1 MIVKT
6 QGVRAETDR
15 RADPTGGGRA
25 KELSVVYLI
34 V

>member
-6 QGVRAETDR
+6 QGVARKPIVARIR
-15 RADPTGGGRA
+15 RAATCS
-25 KELSVVYLI
+25 KELSVVYVI